1 MERTYRS
8 IVPVPADV
16 RTGSGGVDAVASAGA
31 FAGIR
36 TRTGCVLGALPLPV
50 GLRKHVRIPP
60 LRGRNIRTV
69 HNRSGHSCRILAL
82 MLAVDAHTATRGMT
96 GITGAEPPCS
106 SRPFPHPVGRL
117 TRDAVA
123 HVSGNLCALGG
134 MGRSDSRRPLRRGL
148 FASSWNDGRRR
159 YPRVRRTNGGAD
171 HRTRIAWSWLPRRE
185 LPTGMESY
193 RAVYGNRTRI
203 ISLED

>member
-1 MERTYRS
+1 MIIDLGYGRS
-8 IVPVPADV
+8 SNVSFPCRQESD
-16 RTGSGGVDAVASAGA
+16 TDMGGVDACVSASA

-36 TRTGCVLGALPLPV
+36 TRTGQFLRLLPLPV

-106 SRPFPHPVGRL
+106 TETVPTACGSADKKHGRPRSREPFPHWADRL
-117 TRDAVA
+117 YRIRT
-123 HVSGNLCALGG
+123 NP
-134 MGRSDSRRPLRRGL
+134 SDKEL
-148 FASSWNDGRRR
+148 FASSTHRMM
-159 YPRVRRTNGGAD
+159 GAD
-171 HRTRIAWSWLPRRE
+171 DIHVSVEQTEA
-185 LPTGMESY
+185 
-193 RAVYGNRTRI
+193 
-203 ISLED
+203 

>member
-1 MERTYRS
+1 MKRTYRS

-16 RTGSGGVDAVASAGA
+16 RTGSGGVDAIASAGA

-50 GLRKHVRIPP
+50 GLRKHARIPP

-69 HNRSGHSCRILAL
+69 HNRSGHSCRIPAL

-106 SRPFPHPVGRL
+106 TETVPTACGSADKKRGRPRSRKPFPHWADRL
-117 TRDAVA
+117 YRIRA
-123 HVSGNLCALGG
+123 NP
-134 MGRSDSRRPLRRGL
+134 SDGEL
-148 FASSWNDGRRR
+148 FASSTHRMMGAGDG
-159 YPRVRRTNGGAD
+159 PRVRRTNGDVD
-171 HRTRIAWSWLPRRE
+171 HRTRPAWS
-185 LPTGMESY
+185 
-193 RAVYGNRTRI
+193 
-203 ISLED
+203 